1 MSPSL
6 SIGDRIMAIRQTLPE
21 GVRLVA
27 VSKYHPSEAIVE
39 AYEAGQRIFGE
50 SRVQELVAKNEEL
63 GAMYLDLVWH
73 FIGPLQSN
81 KVKYIAPFVHTI
93 ESVTSLKLLDEIN
106 KHALKHQRRINVLLE
121 VHIAE
126 EESKS
131 GFTPEELMELLEY
144 LSTRA
149 EQYRGVRLVGLM
161 GMATY
166 TTDEEQIDR
175 EFAELAQLMQRVRD
189 SGLLVE
195 GEDFDELSMGMSGD
209 YPIALRHGATLV
221 RIGSAIFGE
230 RASSED

>member
-1 MSPSL
+1 MNPSL
-6 SIGDRIMAIRQTLPE
+6 SIGERLTAIKQTLPE

-27 VSKYHPSEAIVE
+27 VSKFHPSEAIVE

-50 SRVQELVAKNEEL
+50 SRVQELVAKHEEL

-81 KVKYIAPFVHTI
+81 KVKYIAPFVHVI

-106 KHALKHQRRINVLLE
+106 KQALKHQRRINVLLE
-121 VHIAE
+121 VHIAQ
-126 EESKS
+126 EESKQ
-131 GFTPEELMELLEY
+131 GFLPEELMELLEY
-144 LSTRA
+144 LRKHH
-149 EQYRGVRLVGLM
+149 EDYKGIRLVGLM

-166 TTDEEQIDR
+166 TSDTEQIDR
-175 EFAELAQLMQRVRD
+175 EFAELAQLMQQVRD

-195 GEDFDELSMGMSGD
+195 NEDFDELSMGMSGD
-209 YPIALRHGATLV
+209 YPIALKHGATLV

-230 RASSED
+230 RE